1 MFIEAL
7 KSEISLFRMESEKP
21 DSELDGV
28 LSAISAIIDLL
39 SSGKEIPS
47 TVVPDI
53 DILIALKRTFASF
66 LGEDNGSN
74 NTTGLAENCSL
85 TFRPVAALDSDH
97 NPKVDELKKSKVA
110 KFK

>member
-53 DILIALKRTFASF
+53 DILIALKKNLCFF
-66 LGEDNGSN
+66 
-74 NTTGLAENCSL
+74 
-85 TFRPVAALDSDH
+85 FRWR
-97 NPKVDELKKSKVA
+97 
-110 KFK
+110 